1 MIVRFV
7 GACIGQS
14 AEGCSLGIRVLP
26 RHMVMRIA
34 AMDQLTVLSAAGVL
48 YEEHMTAVRTLEH
61 ERQQACQDPS
71 APNH

>member
-1 MIVRFV
+1 
-7 GACIGQS
+7 
-14 AEGCSLGIRVLP
+14 
-26 RHMVMRIA
+26 MVVRIA

-48 YEEHMTAVRTLEH
+48 YEEHMTAARTLEH